1 MTKFTCEA
9 CGETFTSDPN
19 FPEAERRAEFEDRF
33 GQPLPTGRTGIA
45 SVCDD
50 SYHAI
55 ITWAKTKGLLA
66 P

>member
-33 GQPLPTGRTGIA
+33 G
-45 SVCDD
+45 
-50 SYHAI
+50 
-55 ITWAKTKGLLA
+55 
-66 P
+66 